1 MPWIKA
7 ADIQPSIKGSDHCPV
22 FVDLYDEITTDA
34 GEKLV
39 LYELMHIGADS
50 AKREPPKLAVK
61 FWPEFQGKQMLMS
74 NFFTKR
80 GAKAL
85 PPPQVPTALAN
96 STSPLAIAFDALN
109 TQPQP
114 LSVEE

>member
-1 MPWIKA
+1 M
-7 ADIQPSIKGSDHCPV
+7 
-22 FVDLYDEITTDA
+22 
-34 GEKLV
+34 
-39 LYELMHIGADS
+39 LMDVDS
-50 AKREPPKLAVK
+50 AKREPQRLAVK
-61 FWPEFQGKQMLMS
+61 FWPKFQGKQMLMS

-96 STSPLAIAFDALN
+96 SMSPLAIAFDALN